1 MEEFS
6 KQILEL
12 MKFQS
17 QQQLQLQQKMEEQQL
32 KLQRELA
39 EKQSQQQ
46 LELQRELAEK
56 QSQQQLLMEEKM
68 LDLKKLQ
75 LEHQT
80 RTEQRF
86 ELLTKAVN
94 VGKDD
99 GEVAFGQSEI
109 LSAMDTF
116 TYNVEKDLTFEKYY
130 RRYEDIFQIDFKSW
144 PDQKKLRLLL
154 RKLGSA
160 EHSKF
165 VDYIL
170 PKKTNELTF
179 AEAVKLL
186 MELYCPKT
194 SLFHKRWKCMNLTR
208 NEEDDFITY
217 ASIVNKHC
225 DDFKLAELSA
235 DNFKNLV
242 FTQGLISAKDAEIRR
257 RVLNKLENEPNLTLQ
272 QIAEDCQR
280 FISVKQDSKN
290 IEESGVAH
298 IKQVQHT
305 KNTQYPSSK
314 NYSRNNSKNYSRD
327 NKKFNSPPS
336 NRRKGNFPPS
346 PCYGCGQLHWYEDCE
361 FKNKKCDKCLT
372 FGHRAS
378 HCRKN
383 RARKS
388 YVKTTRLDGEDGNTR
403 KYVSVKILGKEV
415 KLQLDSGSDLT
426 ILNYHTWKWPGKPTM
441 THTKKVA
448 RSVLGEKIKFE
459 GEVITNVTLKNKTKK
474 LRLFVVK
481 KHKQLIW
488 H

>member
-1 MEEFS
+1 
-6 KQILEL
+6 
-12 MKFQS
+12 
-17 QQQLQLQQKMEEQQL
+17 
-32 KLQRELA
+32 
-39 EKQSQQQ
+39 
-46 LELQRELAEK
+46 
-56 QSQQQLLMEEKM
+56 MEEKM

-75 LEHQT
+75 LEHQS
-80 RTEQRF
+80 RTGQRF
-86 ELLTKAVN
+86 ELLTKAVS

-99 GEVAFGQSEI
+99 NEVTFNQSEI
-109 LSAMDTF
+109 LSAMDIF
-116 TYNVEKDLTFEKYY
+116 TYNVENDLTFEKYY

-154 RKLGSA
+154 RKLGSV

-208 NEEDDFITY
+208 NEEDDFITF

-225 DDFKLAELSA
+225 DDFKLAELTA

-314 NYSRNNSKNYSRD
+314 NYSR
-327 NKKFNSPPS
+327 
-336 NRRKGNFPPS
+336 
-346 PCYGCGQLHWYEDCE
+346 
-361 FKNKKCDKCLT
+361 
-372 FGHRAS
+372 
-378 HCRKN
+378 
-383 RARKS
+383 
-388 YVKTTRLDGEDGNTR
+388 V
-403 KYVSVKILGKEV
+403 
-415 KLQLDSGSDLT
+415 
-426 ILNYHTWKWPGKPTM
+426 
-441 THTKKVA
+441 
-448 RSVLGEKIKFE
+448 
-459 GEVITNVTLKNKTKK
+459 
-474 LRLFVVK
+474 
-481 KHKQLIW
+481 
-488 H
+488 